1 MTKILSQEEVDA
13 LLKGLM
19 EGEIEVDTGRRL
31 PEDGVIPYDF
41 TSQERII
48 RGRMPTLEVINEHF
62 ARAFRISL
70 SMVLRRTVDI
80 QTSFVQMVK
89 FGEFLR
95 SLPLPSSFHIYK
107 MEPLRGQCLLVVD
120 SKLVFSLVE
129 CFLGG
134 NSKRGFKIEGR
145 DFTTIER
152 RLIQKV
158 VLMAFQDLEK
168 AWGPVHPVKMHMLR
182 VEINPMFVGIA
193 TPNDI
198 MVVSKFQ
205 VEMDQ
210 TDGFIT
216 LCIPYATIEP
226 IKGKLYSGFQSEQL
240 ELDARWTSRIQE
252 QIQDIPV
259 NVVVELGSTTLSAR
273 EVLNLAVGD
282 IIVFDKKVTEP
293 ILGRVEGIP
302 KFIGY
307 AGQCRQAKAVRVE
320 KLFYP
325 SPEREV
331 FSGGKLSYG

>member
-1 MTKILSQEEVDA
+1 MTKVLSQEEVDA
-13 LLKGLM
+13 LLKGLVD
-19 EGEIEVDTGRRL
+19 GDIEVDAEQRL
-31 PEDGVIPYDF
+31 PVDGVIPYDF

-70 SMVLRRTVDI
+70 SMILRRTVDM
-80 QTSFVQMVK
+80 QTNFVQMMK

-120 SKLVFSLVE
+120 SKLVFALVE

-134 NSKRGFKIEGR
+134 NSRNRFKIEGR
-145 DFTTIER
+145 DFTSIER

-168 AWGPVHPVKMHMLR
+168 AWAPVHLVKMHMVR

-198 MVVSKFQ
+198 MVISKFQ

-210 TDGFIT
+210 VEGFIS
-216 LCIPYATIEP
+216 LCLPYATIEP

-240 ELDARWTSRIQE
+240 EMDRRWTSRIQE
-252 QIQDIPV
+252 QIQDMPV
-259 NVVVELGSTTLSAR
+259 SVVVELASTTMTAR
-273 EVLNLAVGD
+273 EVLTLAAGD
-282 IIVFDKKVTEP
+282 VIVFDKKVAEP
-293 ILGRVEGIP
+293 LIGRVEGIP
-302 KFIGY
+302 KFTGF
-307 AGQCRQAKAVRVE
+307 AGQFHQAKAVQVQ
-320 KLFYP
+320 KLLYP
-325 SPEREV
+325 QP
-331 FSGGKLSYG
+331 

>member
-1 MTKILSQEEVDA
+1 VTKVLSQEEVDA
-13 LLKGLM
+13 LLKGLVD
-19 EGEIEVDTGRRL
+19 GEIEVDAEQRL
-31 PEDGVIPYDF
+31 PADGVIPYDF

-70 SMVLRRTVDI
+70 SMILRRTVDM
-80 QTSFVQMVK
+80 QTNFVQMMK

-120 SKLVFSLVE
+120 SKLVFALVE

-134 NSKRGFKIEGR
+134 NSRSRFKIEGR
-145 DFTTIER
+145 DFTSIER

-168 AWGPVHPVKMHMLR
+168 AWAPVHLVKMHMVR

-210 TDGFIT
+210 VEGFIS
-216 LCIPYATIEP
+216 LCLPYATIEP

-240 ELDARWTSRIQE
+240 EMDRRWTSRIQE
-252 QIQDIPV
+252 QIQDMPV
-259 NVVVELGSTTLSAR
+259 NVLVELASTTMSAR
-273 EVLNLAVGD
+273 EVLTLSAGD

-293 ILGRVEGIP
+293 LIGRVEGIP
-302 KFIGY
+302 KFTGF
-307 AGQCRQAKAVRVE
+307 AGQFHQAKAVQVQE
-320 KLFYP
+320 LLHP
-325 SPEREV
+325 QP
-331 FSGGKLSYG
+331 